1 MEKSGPG
8 AEDFEFRP
16 PLFATPAAKAA
27 EAYAEARRDAES
39 AERAPEDEKD
49 EATETEEKESW
60 EKEEKEDPKKDGKE
74 AEKVPAEK
82 DAAQKTDA
90 AKEKEKETDGTES
103 AEAKAKAKAKAKA
116 PSPAPAPAPA
126 PAPKSPS
133 PRWGDG
139 DRVVAGDP
147 ALAAWLDSRGW
158 GEYAASF
165 AAYGATVEGLRRLTT
180 QDLENLDVRAEVRE
194 KMLAAARGTA
204 TATATATAT
213 EKEGRGGEKQKQKRS
228 AAAEDDA
235 AEHSAK
241 KRRGT
246 AEA

>member
-90 AKEKEKETDGTES
+90 AKEKEKETDRTES

-116 PSPAPAPAPA
+116 PAPPP
-126 PAPKSPS
+126 PPKSPS

-204 TATATATAT
+204 TATATAP
-213 EKEGRGGEKQKQKRS
+213 EKEGRAGEKQKRA
-228 AAAEDDA
+228 AAAENDA

-246 AEA
+246 AGA